1 MERSFSFTQENTRIM
16 IDIVK
21 EQYNICKVHWKEIMA
36 LSFMMHFIFD
46 WFIFG
51 FGVLL
56 GMHIGH

>member
-1 MERSFSFTQENTRIM
+1 M

>member
-1 MERSFSFTQENTRIM
+1 MERSVFTSQKDTSTM
-16 IDIVK
+16 IDKVK
-21 EQYNICKVHWKEIMA
+21 EQYNICKIHWKEIMA

-51 FGVLL
+51 LGVLL